1 MALEWTLIFELAPP
15 IPMTVADGAGI
26 EKGTLLTLS
35 DPMTAAATGAADN
48 AIIAGVAAEE
58 KIASDGKTKLGVYT
72 RGIFKCTAGGA
83 ITVGDMVE
91 SSSGAANEVVTATFT
106 ANATANLIGRA
117 LETAADTETLL
128 VELNP
133 IQIKD
138 PA

>member
-1 MALEWTLIFELAPP
+1 MALELELVYELEPP
-15 IPMTVADGAGI
+15 VPMTVADGTGI
-26 EKGTLLTLS
+26 ERGTLLALS
-35 DPMTAAATGAADN
+35 DPNTAAAVGAANN

-58 KIASDGKTKLGVYT
+58 KVASDGKTKLAVYR
-72 RGIFKCTAGGA
+72 RGIFKATAGGA
-83 ITVGDMVE
+83 ITVGDMLE
-91 SSSGAANEVVTATFT
+91 SSSGAANEVITATFT

-128 VELNP
+128 IELNP